1 MNIRERLRYYLFE
14 GENRKTEFGCVM
26 VRLSFKN
33 GIFEKIHNMIEPDDL
48 YLDPNDDSF
57 GFEKDPHVTAL
68 YGLHEEIKD
77 EEVEEI
83 INGFNKPN
91 IKIKDVSLFEPSDY
105 DVLKFGVESEDMN
118 KLNKQLKKLP
128 HTNSFPDYNPHCTI
142 AYIKKGL
149 GEKYV
154 KKINKMLNELE
165 FEPKKLV
172 YSKTDNTNKEY
183 DFKS

>member
-1 MNIRERLRYYLFE
+1 MVVKNLLRKFLVE
-14 GENRKTEFGCVM
+14 IANRKTEYGCVM
-26 VRLSFKN
+26 VGIDFKDSSFD
-33 GIFEKIHNMIEPDDL
+33 KIQKLIDSDDL
-48 YLDPNDDSF
+48 YLDPDDDSF

-68 YGLHEEIKD
+68 FGLHQDIED

-83 INGFNKPN
+83 LSNFKKPK

-105 DVLKFGVESEDMN
+105 DVLKFGVESEEMN

-149 GEKYV
+149 GKKYV
-154 KKINKMLNELE
+154 DKIKGLLDELE

-172 YSKTDNTNKEY
+172 YSKTDDTNKVYE
-183 DFKS
+183 FKS